1 MKRKPWKC
9 VDHSVAG
16 EPWVVDG
23 EASVLAV
30 ADLQQARPVHL

>member
-9 VDHSVAG
+9 VDHSVAR
-16 EPWVVDG
+16 EPRVVDG

-30 ADLQQARPVHL
+30 TDLQQARPVHL